1 MFLRWTPRTFKCE
14 IYMHGETVSSQY
26 QSQFKDQMSYGK
38 NQSPPYFQL
47 PDIVWSKNLKLTL
60 EAPSAKRLP

>member
-47 PDIVWSKNLKLTL
+47 PDIV
-60 EAPSAKRLP
+60 